1 MIVRS
6 FKDIEGTDRHVKA
19 ASGTW
24 ESKRIVLAK
33 EKVGFSLHETILYAG
48 TETSMWYANHI
59 EAVVCV
65 EGEAELTDNETG
77 QKYTITP
84 GTMYLL
90 DGHERHTMRIK
101 KDFRCICVFNPP
113 VTGRE
118 DHDENGVYL
127 LLTEPEP
134 RRCDITLTTTV
145 TDLYPSRGATEVSVP
160 RQDPVVWGTPDAP
173 GPISVAGLQ
182 AYERDGFL
190 PVEQLIPDDEV
201 AVYRQ
206 ELEQLVTDPAIRADE
221 RSVIEPKSK
230 EIRSVFEVHRIS
242 EVFAKLVRDER
253 VVGRARQ
260 ILGSDVYV
268 HQSRINVKPG
278 FGASGFY
285 WHSDFE
291 TWHAEDGL
299 PNMRTVSVSIA
310 LTENYD
316 TNGGL
321 MIMPGSHRMFLGCA
335 GATPKDNYKQ
345 SLQMQDAGTPS
356 DEALTAMAS
365 EYGIKL
371 FTGKAGSATW
381 FDCNCMHGSG
391 DNITPFPRSNV
402 FIVFNSVENAAVKP
416 FAAPVPRPTFIGARD
431 FTPVR

>member
-1 MIVRS
+1 M
-6 FKDIEGTDRHVKA
+6 
-19 ASGTW
+19 
-24 ESKRIVLAK
+24 
-33 EKVGFSLHETILYAG
+33 
-48 TETSMWYANHI
+48 
-59 EAVVCV
+59 
-65 EGEAELTDNETG
+65 
-77 QKYTITP
+77 
-84 GTMYLL
+84 
-90 DGHERHTMRIK
+90 
-101 KDFRCICVFNPP
+101 
-113 VTGRE
+113 
-118 DHDENGVYL
+118 
-127 LLTEPEP
+127 
-134 RRCDITLTTTV
+134 TTTTHV
-145 TDLYPSRGATEVSVP
+145 TDLYPTRGATEVVTP
-160 RQDPVVWGTPDAP
+160 RQDPVVWGSQDTP
-173 GPISVAGLQ
+173 GPVSAGDLQ
-182 AYERDGFL
+182 ALDRDGFL
-190 PVEQLIPDDEV
+190 AVDQLIGPDEV
-201 AVYRQ
+201 EVYRR
-206 ELEQLVTDPAIRADE
+206 ELDRLVTDPGIRADE
-221 RSVIEPKSK
+221 RSIVEPKSQ
-230 EIRSVFEVHRIS
+230 EIRSVFEVHKIS
-242 EVFAKLVRDER
+242 EVFARLVRDER

-299 PNMRTVSVSIA
+299 PNMRTISVSIA

-321 MIMPGSHRMFLGCA
+321 MIMPGSHKTFLGCA
-335 GATPKDNYKQ
+335 GATPKDNYKK

-356 DEALTAMAS
+356 DEALTTMAS

-402 FIVFNSVENAAVKP
+402 FIVFNSVENTAVEP
-416 FAAPVPRPTFIGARD
+416 FAAPIRRPEFIGARD

>member
-1 MIVRS
+1 M
-6 FKDIEGTDRHVKA
+6 
-19 ASGTW
+19 
-24 ESKRIVLAK
+24 
-33 EKVGFSLHETILYAG
+33 
-48 TETSMWYANHI
+48 
-59 EAVVCV
+59 
-65 EGEAELTDNETG
+65 
-77 QKYTITP
+77 
-84 GTMYLL
+84 
-90 DGHERHTMRIK
+90 
-101 KDFRCICVFNPP
+101 
-113 VTGRE
+113 
-118 DHDENGVYL
+118 
-127 LLTEPEP
+127 
-134 RRCDITLTTTV
+134 
-145 TDLYPSRGATEVSVP
+145 
-160 RQDPVVWGTPDAP
+160 
-173 GPISVAGLQ
+173 
-182 AYERDGFL
+182 
-190 PVEQLIPDDEV
+190 
-201 AVYRQ
+201 
-206 ELEQLVTDPAIRADE
+206 
-221 RSVIEPKSK
+221 
-230 EIRSVFEVHRIS
+230 HRIS
-242 EVFAKLVRDER
+242 ELFAQLVRDER

-310 LTENYD
+310 LTENHD

-321 MIMPGSHRMFLGCA
+321 MIMPGSHRTFLGCA
-335 GATPKDNYKQ
+335 GATPKDNYKK
-345 SLQMQDAGTPS
+345 SLQMQDSKHPS

-402 FIVFNSVENAAVKP
+402 FIVFNSVENTAVEP
-416 FAAPVPRPTFIGARD
+416 FSAPVPRPEFIGARD

>member
-1 MIVRS
+1 M
-6 FKDIEGTDRHVKA
+6 A
-19 ASGTW
+19 
-24 ESKRIVLAK
+24 
-33 EKVGFSLHETILYAG
+33 
-48 TETSMWYANHI
+48 
-59 EAVVCV
+59 
-65 EGEAELTDNETG
+65 
-77 QKYTITP
+77 
-84 GTMYLL
+84 
-90 DGHERHTMRIK
+90 
-101 KDFRCICVFNPP
+101 
-113 VTGRE
+113 
-118 DHDENGVYL
+118 
-127 LLTEPEP
+127 
-134 RRCDITLTTTV
+134 TL
-145 TDLYPSRGATEVSVP
+145 TDLYPSRGTAEVSVP
-160 RQDPVVWGTPDAP
+160 RQDPVVWSPPGAP
-173 GPISVAGLQ
+173 GPISTSDLH

-190 PVEQLIPDDEV
+190 AVDQLITDEEV
-201 AVYRQ
+201 AVYHA
-206 ELEQLVTDPAIRADE
+206 ELERLVSDPAIRADE
-221 RSVIEPKSK
+221 RSIVEPASQ

-242 EVFAKLVRDER
+242 ELFEALVRDER

-321 MIMPGSHRMFLGCA
+321 MIMPGSHRTFLGCA
-335 GATPKDNYKQ
+335 GATPQDNYKK

-356 DEALTAMAS
+356 DEALTKFADRH
-365 EYGIKL
+365 GIRL
-371 FTGKAGSATW
+371 FTGRAGSATW

-391 DNITPFPRSNV
+391 DNITPYPRSNV
-402 FIVFNSVENAAVKP
+402 FIVFNSVENAAVEP
-416 FAAPVPRPTFIGARD
+416 FAAPVRRPEFIGARD

>member
-1 MIVRS
+1 M
-6 FKDIEGTDRHVKA
+6 
-19 ASGTW
+19 
-24 ESKRIVLAK
+24 
-33 EKVGFSLHETILYAG
+33 
-48 TETSMWYANHI
+48 
-59 EAVVCV
+59 
-65 EGEAELTDNETG
+65 
-77 QKYTITP
+77 
-84 GTMYLL
+84 
-90 DGHERHTMRIK
+90 
-101 KDFRCICVFNPP
+101 
-113 VTGRE
+113 
-118 DHDENGVYL
+118 
-127 LLTEPEP
+127 
-134 RRCDITLTTTV
+134 TTTV
-145 TDLYPSRGATEVSVP
+145 TDLYPSRGTTEVSAP
-160 RQDPVVWGTPDAP
+160 RKDPVVWGSPDTP
-173 GPISVAGLQ
+173 GPIALADLQ

-190 PVEQLIPDDEV
+190 AVEEIITEDEV

-206 ELEQLVTDPAIRADE
+206 ELDRLVNDPAIRADE
-221 RSVIEPKSK
+221 RSIVEPQSQ

-242 EVFAKLVRDER
+242 ELFASLVRDER

-299 PNMRTVSVSIA
+299 ANMRTVSVSIA
-310 LTENYD
+310 LTENHD

-321 MIMPGSHRMFLGCA
+321 MIMPGSHKTFLGCA
-335 GATPKDNYKQ
+335 GATPKDNYKK

-356 DEALTAMAS
+356 DEALTSMAS

-402 FIVFNSVENAAVKP
+402 FIVFNSVENAAVEP
-416 FAAPVPRPTFIGARD
+416 FAAPVRRPSFIGATD
-431 FTPVR
+431 FTPVK